1 MGVLTGSKVP
11 CACSL
16 LLDTMGLWMGAKCD
30 DNFLALAM
38 EKVNAGLNNVHNL
51 FGVYV
56 YELNILID

>member
-1 MGVLTGSKVP
+1 
-11 CACSL
+11 
-16 LLDTMGLWMGAKCD
+16 MGLWMGAKCD